1 MISWY
6 KEEKNVKIHKKN
18 SKHLN
23 CYFWIS
29 EMNKESMCVLLHLHK
44 NGMIERSQS
53 QKRKDPIIFSERNPH
68 FIYYSEGSWLDI
80 LFSSN
85 HYIHKIL
92 YGLCS
97 WASDP
102 LIERF

>member
-1 MISWY
+1 M
-6 KEEKNVKIHKKN
+6 
-18 SKHLN
+18 N

-68 FIYYSEGSWLDI
+68 FTLARYTFFVKSLYS
-80 LFSSN
+80 
-85 HYIHKIL
+85 
-92 YGLCS
+92 
-97 WASDP
+97 
-102 LIERF
+102 